1 MYFRT
6 SQEES
11 ECANCDHPIAA
22 GNLCISLA
30 PIDDQDIETAEP
42 SEFAVLHLECE
53 NCESG
58 ESCFVSYAS
67 RQLPTEAHE
76 DGKCAYCQHEFQ
88 VGQPILLE
96 SILVVDDEEAAGALE
111 EGAGEGQ
118 TERAWAGLAATRFL
132 RPLTAGRFG
141 DLPRHLQRRFHRAGL
156 GNGRGIR
163 TAGQAREF
171 FKKTIPGPIRRLGR
185 TEEYLRNKTAG
196 HVESVKNAPSKAK
209 WSSNIKWES
218 LRSNAGRGSR
228 NMGWFDRLAVN
239 ARKGVDTAR
248 IVGRTAAANAAKGA
262 IFAGVLEAPVSVAEN
277 VLHLRKGRKSR
288 EEAAKSV
295 AKDTG
300 RAAAIGGGVAAG
312 MTVFVAVGGGA
323 ILSPLSIPLAAA
335 GIGIYAV
342 SSIVRIQNA
351 AADEPDG
358 DATTE
363 AAWAALAFHVE
374 CVECDTG
381 ELCHDAFLRS
391 VMASAA

>member
-1 MYFRT
+1 M
-6 SQEES
+6 
-11 ECANCDHPIAA
+11 
-22 GNLCISLA
+22 
-30 PIDDQDIETAEP
+30 
-42 SEFAVLHLECE
+42 HLECE

-67 RQLPTEAHE
+67 RQSPTEAHE